1 MNIGGL
7 WKSSTVCGPAHSLQ
21 PQLQHFDDQRFMQ
34 WSSQGLFVLI
44 GIVRIELCEEGS
56 RFGNALG
63 YAGGGA
69 RATGD
74 GSPALLFENLSDGYQ
89 D

>member
-1 MNIGGL
+1 M
-7 WKSSTVCGPAHSLQ
+7 
-21 PQLQHFDDQRFMQ
+21 
-34 WSSQGLFVLI
+34 LI
-44 GIVRIELCEEGS
+44 GIVRFELCEEGS